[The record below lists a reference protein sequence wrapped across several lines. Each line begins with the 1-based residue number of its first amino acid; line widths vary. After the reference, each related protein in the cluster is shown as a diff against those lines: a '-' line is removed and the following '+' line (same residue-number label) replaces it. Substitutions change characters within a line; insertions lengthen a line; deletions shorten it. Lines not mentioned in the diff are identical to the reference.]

1 MAGTNH
7 ATRRNG
13 KEYPLTLYR
22 CNGHYSPM
30 VHCSQYRTISET
42 TIENAVLKAVKAEV
56 DKITIEQSKPRQKGA
71 QRATAAKEKAI
82 ARKLERLKAAYL
94 AGAITLDEYKTDRER
109 LTEELSRVRA
119 QMPPESVS
127 NVRLDK
133 IYTSDFE
140 SVYGA
145 LNAQEKRRLWRS
157 VIREI
162 RMDGEKNL
170 DIIFL

>member
-1 MAGTNH
+1 M
-7 ATRRNG
+7 
-13 KEYPLTLYR
+13 
-22 CNGHYSPM
+22 
-30 VHCSQYRTISET
+30 
-42 TIENAVLKAVKAEV
+42 
-56 DKITIEQSKPRQKGA
+56 
-71 QRATAAKEKAI
+71 
-82 ARKLERLKAAYL
+82 
-94 AGAITLDEYKTDRER
+94 DRER

-127 NVRLDK
+127 AVQLDK

-145 LNAQEKRRLWRS
+145 LNALEKRRLWRS

>member
-1 MAGTNH
+1 MG
-7 ATRRNG
+7 
-13 KEYPLTLYR
+13 
-22 CNGHYSPM
+22 
-30 VHCSQYRTISET
+30 
-42 TIENAVLKAVKAEV
+42 
-56 DKITIEQSKPRQKGA
+56 
-71 QRATAAKEKAI
+71 
-82 ARKLERLKAAYL
+82 
-94 AGAITLDEYKTDRER
+94 GAIPLDEYKMDRER

-140 SVYGA
+140 SVYKA